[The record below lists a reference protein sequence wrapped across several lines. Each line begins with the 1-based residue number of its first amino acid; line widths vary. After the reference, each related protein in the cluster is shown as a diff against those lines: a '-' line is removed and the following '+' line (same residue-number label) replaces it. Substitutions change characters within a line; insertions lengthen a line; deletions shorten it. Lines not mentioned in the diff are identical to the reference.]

1 MIKIALC
8 EDNIIQLNNI
18 NALCKK
24 ILDSYLK
31 NYILNTFTCGED
43 LINTNE
49 KFDIYLLDIELNK
62 LSGIQTAKIIKEQY
76 SNSIIIFITAIKDYV
91 FEAFD
96 VHAFNYILKPVDP
109 GRFNTILLS
118 AIDKITKQNKFIIA
132 KFNGS
137 TKKIML
143 DDIMY
148 IESLQRKIN
157 VHTTYDNI
165 EYYYKLSDIEKEL
178 TENNF
183 FRCHKSFLVNLHF
196 VYSYT
201 NNSIVLKNKEEI
213 FLSKYKYVDFSKAF
227 MYYIKN
233 GES

>member
-1 MIKIALC
+1 
-8 EDNIIQLNNI
+8 
-18 NALCKK
+18 
-24 ILDSYLK
+24 
-31 NYILNTFTCGED
+31 
-43 LINTNE
+43 
-49 KFDIYLLDIELNK
+49 
-62 LSGIQTAKIIKEQY
+62 
-76 SNSIIIFITAIKDYV
+76 
-91 FEAFD
+91 
-96 VHAFNYILKPVDP
+96 
-109 GRFNTILLS
+109 
-118 AIDKITKQNKFIIA
+118 
-132 KFNGS
+132 
-137 TKKIML
+137 
-143 DDIMY
+143 MY

-157 VHTTYDNI
+157 VHTIYDNI

-196 VYSYT
+196 VHSYT